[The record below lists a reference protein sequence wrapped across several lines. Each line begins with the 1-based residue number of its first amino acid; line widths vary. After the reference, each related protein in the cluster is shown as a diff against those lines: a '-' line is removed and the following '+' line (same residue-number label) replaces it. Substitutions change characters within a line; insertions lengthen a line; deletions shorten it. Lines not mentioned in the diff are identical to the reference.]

1 MIMIE
6 DADMCY
12 IDIPQLYIYA
22 SLGYMHYVIG
32 KLCLFVSPT
41 CLASYTVVFP
51 TTSSAYDCP
60 TCHLRH
66 RLACVAG

>member
-32 KLCLFVSPT
+32 KLCLLFHPP
-41 CLASYTVVFP
+41 A
-51 TTSSAYDCP
+51 
-60 TCHLRH
+60 
-66 RLACVAG
+66 